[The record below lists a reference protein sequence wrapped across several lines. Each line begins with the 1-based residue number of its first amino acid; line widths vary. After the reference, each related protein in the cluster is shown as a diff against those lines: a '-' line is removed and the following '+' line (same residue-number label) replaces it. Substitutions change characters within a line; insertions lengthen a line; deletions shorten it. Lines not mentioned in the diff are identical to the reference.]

1 MSSKFALGNCE
12 LTNQLTIIL
21 LEVYSE
27 RSQTSKTEIFV
38 KLVNSKG
45 TWGSRALGHS
55 RHLST
60 WELEVLAH

>member
-45 TWGSRALGHS
+45 T
-55 RHLST
+55 
-60 WELEVLAH
+60 